1 MQFIKEYEVHYYHC
15 NADMQCSLYSM
26 IRFFEDIAIQQSERL
41 GVGVEF
47 YNRERVGWML
57 ARWLINIERLPK
69 FGEIIK
75 IVTTPK
81 AFSGFYA
88 NREFSVLDSDG
99 NEIISA
105 STLWIFVNL
114 DTRRPARISQ
124 LMFDK
129 YGPSRE
135 DIKTFTKLNEV
146 KPVEHVEYE
155 KKFHVRLSDM
165 DTNGHVNNSQ
175 YINWSMETLSPGMHS
190 DYKIKSLAVNYLKE
204 TSVDDIVIAK
214 TDRHQKNDSVLFTSE
229 IVCADVV
236 VARIEMK
243 FSAD

>member
-26 IRFFEDIAIQQSERL
+26 IRFFEDIAIQQSESL
-41 GVGVEF
+41 GVGVEY

-57 ARWLINIERLPK
+57 ARWLVNIERFPK

-99 NEIISA
+99 NEIITA
-105 STLWIFVNL
+105 NTLWIFVNL

-124 LMFDK
+124 LMFDT
-129 YGPSRE
+129 YDPSRE
-135 DIKTFTKLNEV
+135 DMKTFTKLNEV
-146 KPVEHVEYE
+146 KPIEQVEYE
-155 KKFHVRLSDM
+155 KKFRVRLSDM

-175 YINWSMETLSPGMHS
+175 YINWAMETLPPEIHS
-190 DYKIKSLAVNYLKE
+190 DYSIKSLAVNYLKE

-214 TDRHQKNDSVLFTSE
+214 TEMKNKSDSTRFTSE
-229 IVCADVV
+229 IVCNDTV
-236 VARIEMK
+236 VARIEIEWVE
-243 FSAD
+243 A